1 MNKIIVTPDDRYK
14 ISDFMKRHDIKET
27 ADILNHKVLDTF
39 HPIFDDVQ
47 VIQTTIGGTT
57 RVYSYKKLGGIDRH
71 ELGISIRPKNNDLSM
86 TYIGIVRF
94 HLKDFSSLQ
103 VESMLGEAST
113 DELLNCIASFILYN
127 LYVSEY
133 VEILEDSSEIVKK
146 DVKKSEN
153 KDVNIKHGGDNVIY
167 ISKIKHKYKTHNT
180 EKRIYHKPTREV
192 QVRGHYRRY
201 KSGKTVW
208 VNGFKKYKGSNAH
221 DNVYKI

>member
-1 MNKIIVTPDDRYK
+1 MNKIIVTPDDMYK

-47 VIQTTIGGTT
+47 VIQTTVGGTT
-57 RVYSYKKLGGIDRH
+57 RVYSYNKLDEIDTH
-71 ELGISIRPKNNDLSM
+71 ELRISIRPKNNDLSM

-103 VESMLGEAST
+103 VESMLGEAPT
-113 DELLNCIASFILYN
+113 GELLNCIASFILYN

-133 VEILEDSSEIVKK
+133 VDTLEDNSEINEKE
-146 DVKKSEN
+146 VKKSGN
-153 KDVNIKHGGDNVIY
+153 KNVNVKHDADNIIY
-167 ISKIKHKYKTHNT
+167 VSKIKHKYKTHNT
-180 EKRIYHKPTREV
+180 DKRIYHKPTHEV

-208 VNGFKKYKGSNAH
+208 VNGFKKYKGNNTH